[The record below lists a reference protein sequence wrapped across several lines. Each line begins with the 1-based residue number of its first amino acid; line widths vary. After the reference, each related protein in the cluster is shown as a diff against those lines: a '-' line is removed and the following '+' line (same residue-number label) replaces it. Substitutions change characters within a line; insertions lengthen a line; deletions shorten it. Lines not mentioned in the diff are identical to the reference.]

1 MGEPL
6 DLDDLTNPR
15 TLARKLDA
23 MISDTFDL
31 MWAVLDEY
39 GPYYSN
45 DELTLV
51 HLTNEVREYME
62 QIDDVVKSMWE
73 EVENG
78 HAEKYDSNDRYVPPS
93 GISRPNEVSNSGGL
107 YLMPQPKTEDE
118 MEEEERDVLL
128 QRSTARRNM
137 GRIPEAP
144 DTL

>member
-1 MGEPL
+1 
-6 DLDDLTNPR
+6 
-15 TLARKLDA
+15 
-23 MISDTFDL
+23 
-31 MWAVLDEY
+31 
-39 GPYYSN
+39 
-45 DELTLV
+45 
-51 HLTNEVREYME
+51 ME